1 MLSNFFASTSSH
13 LVLNGK
19 REEALQAFSKA
30 LKGFFLGRP
39 DNPFFASSSYQ
50 VDDGRYGSSGLAGED
65 GPAGLPAQ
73 ERKGQGGGS
82 HPLPEHPE

>member
-1 MLSNFFASTSSH
+1 MESERDPSSIFESPQ
-13 LVLNGK
+13 
-19 REEALQAFSKA
+19 RF
-30 LKGFFLGRP
+30 FFLGRP
-39 DNPFFASSSYQ
+39 DNPFFASSSSYQ

-65 GPAGLPAQ
+65 GPAGIPAQ